1 MERPDADA
9 RQDVRLALVEHNA
22 LLLQARPFASRISEL
37 IDVEEALRR
46 FDRGEAILRHGS

>member
-1 MERPDADA
+1 MERPDAA
-9 RQDVRLALVEHNA
+9 MRADVRTALVEHNA
-22 LLLQARPFASRISEL
+22 ALIQASPFPSRIQDI